1 MRCEVVAVG
10 TELLLGQIVD
20 TNSAWI
26 GEQLA
31 LAGIDC
37 LRQTAVGDNQPRIV
51 AALREARERADA
63 VICCGGLGPTQDDLT
78 RYAIAE
84 VMGVGLNL
92 DDALA
97 ERIEAM
103 FASRGRHMPAN
114 NFRQAEVPDGA
125 WTMDQQPGTAAGLVC
140 PVGDDKV
147 IYAVPGVPTEMRAM
161 VSGTVVPDLRRRS
174 GSQAAVI
181 RSRTLRTWGW
191 SESHLAEVLAAHMVD
206 LDRSGYATVAFLASG
221 WEGLKVRVTA
231 KAPSEAEAEAIL
243 ADEADV
249 IAGLVGEQVFSTDD
263 EPIDKVVL
271 DLLAGAG
278 LTIATAE
285 SVSGGLM
292 AARLT
297 AWPGASSVVRGGL
310 VSYAS
315 EVKFDLL
322 GVDPGPVINEA
333 TAASMAQGAAQ
344 LLGADVGVATT
355 GVAGPDAA
363 EGVRP
368 GTVCLGIWLDGRADA
383 VTVNVPGDRDQ
394 IRQFA
399 VISAL
404 DMLRRHLQRR

>member
-1 MRCEVVAVG
+1 
-10 TELLLGQIVD
+10 
-20 TNSAWI
+20 
-26 GEQLA
+26 
-31 LAGIDC
+31 
-37 LRQTAVGDNQPRIV
+37 
-51 AALREARERADA
+51 
-63 VICCGGLGPTQDDLT
+63 
-78 RYAIAE
+78 
-84 VMGVGLNL
+84 
-92 DDALA
+92 
-97 ERIEAM
+97 
-103 FASRGRHMPAN
+103 
-114 NFRQAEVPDGA
+114 
-125 WTMDQQPGTAAGLVC
+125 
-140 PVGDDKV
+140 
-147 IYAVPGVPTEMRAM
+147 M

-394 IRQFA
+394 IRQVA